1 MPTDN
6 SKGNQNPNANQ
17 INNLCP
23 AGSVCCP
30 KDEPGNNNMPF
41 WDEQTTKLLY
51 VLSHGNMKG
60 APTLV
65 ATDPMNGWIKEDRIY
80 GAGLCPGG
88 HEDIIKNYAFAQG
101 ARSDST
107 QEKRDTDPKPKA
119 CIFECKKK
127 GSFFGSNPCKTK
139 NGKPLHTEV
148 NVESIKFQNLHKNP
162 LKTCKDQQVTKIAVE
177 QCQKGLDGI
186 KDSPMADPNTKC
198 DIVVAKDVR
207 TS

>member
-1 MPTDN
+1 MD
-6 SKGNQNPNANQ
+6 
-17 INNLCP
+17 I
-23 AGSVCCP
+23 
-30 KDEPGNNNMPF
+30 
-41 WDEQTTKLLY
+41 LY
-51 VLSHGNMKG
+51 HLRNF
-60 APTLV
+60 L
-65 ATDPMNGWIKEDRIY
+65 
-80 GAGLCPGG
+80 
-88 HEDIIKNYAFAQG
+88 EDIIKNYAFAQG

-107 QEKRDTDPKPKA
+107 QVKRDTDTKPKA

-127 GSFFGSNPCKTK
+127 GSFFGSNPCKAQ